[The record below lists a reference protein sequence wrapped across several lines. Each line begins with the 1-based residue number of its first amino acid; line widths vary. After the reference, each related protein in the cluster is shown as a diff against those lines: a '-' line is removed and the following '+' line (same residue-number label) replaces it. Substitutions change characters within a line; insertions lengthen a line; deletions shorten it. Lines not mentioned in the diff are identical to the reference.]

1 MKSLICIC
9 ALFFVSLPVFAEIAI
24 IVNQANSDAVDKV
37 AIKKIYTGK
46 TKSFPSGGSVVAI
59 NQSGNNEIT
68 AEFNKKL
75 LNKSSSQL
83 KAYWSKQLFTG
94 KGTPPQEIA
103 SDAEV
108 LKLVAANPAYIG
120 YVNSSAVTDDVK
132 VVGKY

>member
-1 MKSLICIC
+1 MKSLICVC
-9 ALFFVSLPVFAEIAI
+9 ALLFVSLPVFSEIAI
-24 IVNQANSDAVDKV
+24 IVNQANSDVVDEV
-37 AIKKIYTGK
+37 TIKKIYTGK
-46 TKSFPSGGSVVAI
+46 TKSFPSGGNVVAI

-108 LKLVAANPAYIG
+108 LKLVAANPTYIG
-120 YVNSSAVTDDVK
+120 YVNISAVTDDVK